1 MPWLSWC
8 CTEQTGALLGKVW
21 PYWAD
26 WGHAGAV
33 LGRLGLLWAGYAGV
47 VQGLFWADGDCT
59 GDTGTPFPMHPC
71 CALPPTVPVRL
82 VGGRS
87 RCHGRVE
94 LLQDGAW
101 GSICASGWDRAAS
114 RVLCRELG
122 CGRPRLIPAP
132 CSPPAADG
140 PPVTLQRVQCSGQEP
155 ALAHCVLQP
164 RDAPSCPS
172 DRLAAVDCEGER
184 VEGCRAL
191 ALEWGG
197 GLSGPGL
204 TPNLVLQSHLGCGC
218 PGAPGGA
225 RGGWRCSAT
234 GAGARCAT
242 TAGARRTRRWCARS
256 WAAGRCRQTSVGTG
270 RVSGPAPGASGW
282 MTCGA
287 GARRGPCRIVPT
299 EPGGTTTAPTT
310 RMSAWSARTPEHR
323 GSAHGHPRCH
333 HVLQRLQ
340 RGDPKPKQ
348 DPAHGCLCPD
358 KAHRWA
364 RELLPQPLMPPAPLL
379 KAEQP

>member
-172 DRLAAVDCEGER
+172 DRLAAVDCEEPFGLRLSGGPGRCAGRLEVQR
-184 VEGCRAL
+184 NGSWGTVCDDGWSAANAAVVCQELGCREVPADL
-191 ALEWGG
+191 RGDRPRF
-197 GLSGPGL
+197 GP
-204 TPNLVLQSHLGCGC
+204 
-218 PGAPGGA
+218 
-225 RGGWRCSAT
+225 
-234 GAGARCAT
+234 
-242 TAGARRTRRWCARS
+242 
-256 WAAGRCRQTSVGTG
+256 GTG
-270 RVSGPAPGASGW
+270 RIWLDDVR
-282 MTCGA
+282 C
-287 GARRGPCRIVPT
+287 RGQ
-299 EPGGTTTAPTT
+299 EGTLQDCAH
-310 RMSAWSARTPEHR
+310 RAWGYHDCTHDEDV
-323 GSAHGHPRCH
+323 GVVC
-333 HVLQRLQ
+333 
-340 RGDPKPKQ
+340 Q
-348 DPAHGCLCPD
+348 DP
-358 KAHRWA
+358 
-364 RELLPQPLMPPAPLL
+364 
-379 KAEQP
+379 